1 MKTATC
7 KRNWP
12 GSFFQVEDENQM
24 PVVQFE
30 LRNLCIHNYEQ
41 FDCCWQQC
49 DLTSLLGLCLM
60 LVQSM
65 KQA

>member
-1 MKTATC
+1 VKTATC

-30 LRNLCIHNYEQ
+30 LRNLCIHDYGQ
-41 FDCCWQQC
+41 FVYCLLFVVLSLGVCCYFG
-49 DLTSLLGLCLM
+49 TR
-60 LVQSM
+60 
-65 KQA
+65 